1 MIDTVKSIKYK
12 FLENNL
18 IKGKDTQVTT
28 AQQATAV
35 YKEYWIRFSG
45 YVVTHCDTKEFKILR
60 KNGDIVW

>member
-1 MIDTVKSIKYK
+1 VIDTVKSIKYK

-35 YKEYWIRFSG
+35 YKEY
-45 YVVTHCDTKEFKILR
+45 
-60 KNGDIVW
+60 